1 MLNGVLIEPSANKNQ
16 TLIIRAVTT
25 VHIEYNCDD
34 SVINSS
40 GLVSASD
47 KYSSKASPP

>member
-1 MLNGVLIEPSANKNQ
+1 MNGVLIEPSANKNQ

-25 VHIEYNCDD
+25 VYIVYNFDD

-40 GLVSASD
+40 GLVTASD
-47 KYSSKASPP
+47 K